1 MKIENKGHT
10 SIIEIEASTACKNI
24 VGDLSQRMGEDLK
37 AQNII
42 INLLERTMVS
52 IEDLEVFLPLSQDH
66 NERSQSFV
74 LVSNSVNHN
83 DVPAELHVVPTLQ
96 EAQDIIDMEEIER
109 DLGF

>member
-10 SIIEIEASTACKNI
+10 SIIEIETSTACKNI
-24 VGDLSQRMGEDLK
+24 VNELGQRMAEDLE
-37 AQNII
+37 AQNIV
-42 INLLERTMVS
+42 INLLERTQVS
-52 IEDLEVFLPLSQDH
+52 IEDLQVFLPLSQAH